1 MSDEDY
7 RMDYTLIV
15 KNCQFDWNFL
25 KDERSHKVCQRFYSF
40 QKCLKEDLALTQT
53 VFDAVPKQLLELC
66 TFLNIGEHTSTTTR
80 PTFPTAAQTPT
91 PRVVL

>member
-25 KDERSHKVCQRFYSF
+25 KDERSHKVCQQYLMQCQSNSLSYVLFLILEST
-40 QKCLKEDLALTQT
+40 LALPQDLL
-53 VFDAVPKQLLELC
+53 FLQLLKRL
-66 TFLNIGEHTSTTTR
+66 L
-80 PTFPTAAQTPT
+80 P
-91 PRVVL
+91 VLSSKKLLR